1 MIDQKASLGTN
12 EKSSAVDWE
21 KDKIIILN
29 KKLQHKK
36 IELELKEDVGVG
48 EYELWKQKTRIE
60 KSAKNTLS
68 INKKEKTR

>member
-12 EKSSAVDWE
+12 EKSSVVDWE

-36 IELELKEDVGVG
+36 IELELKEDIGVG
-48 EYELWKQKTRIE
+48 EYEL
-60 KSAKNTLS
+60 
-68 INKKEKTR
+68 